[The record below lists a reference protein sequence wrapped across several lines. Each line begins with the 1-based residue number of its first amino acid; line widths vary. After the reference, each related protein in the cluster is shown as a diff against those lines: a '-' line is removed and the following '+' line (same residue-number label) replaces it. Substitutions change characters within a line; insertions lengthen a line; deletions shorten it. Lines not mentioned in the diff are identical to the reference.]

1 MDGRK
6 QIAGLIGRKVGHS
19 LSGIMQDAAFTAM
32 GIAAHYE
39 LWDTEPQDL
48 PLRIA
53 SLRLPGILGANVTIP
68 YKTAVLPLLDVA
80 TPEALYFTQAA
91 NTIVCEATTAGIRLI
106 GHNTDVPGLQR
117 ALREEHAWSAGKRV
131 TVLGAGGAAR
141 AAIAVAFLEGAE
153 PWVVARRPTA
163 GRELLASFAL
173 GDPNYA
179 ELDSVARTN
188 WQDHVIDSA
197 DTGQIQAVLAETS
210 VLIQATPVGT
220 GDPDSAPL
228 PLTWLQQLPRNAFVF
243 DMVYNPSATALVRAA
258 LACGLRASGGMS
270 MLLYQGAAAFSL
282 WTSRPAP
289 LDQMRAALLE
299 HLPRVNRA
307 GCQ

>member
-1 MDGRK
+1 MNGRT
-6 QIAGLIGRKVGHS
+6 QIAGLIGCGVGHS
-19 LSGIMQDAAFTAM
+19 LSGVLQDAAFAAM
-32 GIAAHYE
+32 GITAHYE
-39 LWDTEPQDL
+39 LWDTEPQGL

-53 SLRLPGILGANVTIP
+53 SLRAPEILGANVTIP

-80 TPEALYFTQAA
+80 APEALYFTQAA
-91 NTIVCEATTAGIRLI
+91 NTIVCEATPADIRLV

-141 AAIAVAFLEGAE
+141 AALAVALLEGAE

-163 GRELLASFAL
+163 GRELLASFAV
-173 GDPNYA
+173 GRPQSA
-179 ELDSVARTN
+179 GLDSAGRRN

-197 DTGQIQAVLAETS
+197 DTDQFQAVLAETS

-220 GDPDSAPL
+220 GDPDATPMPL
-228 PLTWLQQLPRNAFVF
+228 AWLKQLPRDAFVF

-258 LACGLRASGGMS
+258 LAYGLRASGGMS

-289 LDQMRAALLE
+289 LGQMRAALLR
-299 HLPRVNRA
+299 HLP
-307 GCQ
+307 Q